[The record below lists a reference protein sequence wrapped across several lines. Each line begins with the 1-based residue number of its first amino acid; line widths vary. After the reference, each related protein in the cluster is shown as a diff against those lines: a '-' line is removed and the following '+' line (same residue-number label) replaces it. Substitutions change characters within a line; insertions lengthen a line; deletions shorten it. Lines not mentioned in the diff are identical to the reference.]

1 MEHILSMG
9 WGLTAEHIKEIQ
21 NNVWQIYTDCGTF
34 ALKRSFLKEKHLDF
48 ICKAENS
55 LPQHG
60 FYRFALPI
68 RCIDGQPYFLYYGRY
83 FTLHQW
89 IDGEKCDFQN
99 LDHLHFTA
107 STLGDFHLRSRDP
120 NLCRTRSPRSNSFV
134 RGENTTKHLR
144 ELHRFYRESQEAPPS
159 EFQYLFRRYYPY
171 FLRKAER
178 SMSLL
183 LHSDYSR
190 LANEASAVG
199 SFIHYDV
206 AARNFIIRNKQAYLI
221 DFDYCCCDI
230 PLTDLMRLIKRGLK
244 QGQNE
249 GQKLD
254 AILEGYRQFRP
265 LTREENKVLIALLTF
280 PQKFWRIS
288 HRYFCGEESH
298 DEDFCLKK
306 LRLAM
311 EESLREDQWLPILK
325 EKLEETH

>member
-9 WGLTAEHIKEIQ
+9 WGLHSDHIKEIQ
-21 NNVWQIYTDCGTF
+21 NNVWQIRTDHGTY
-34 ALKRSFLKEKHLDF
+34 ALKRSLLKERHLDF

-55 LPQHG
+55 LPRHG
-60 FYRFALPI
+60 FYRFAIPI
-68 RCIDGQPYFLYYGRY
+68 PCIDGRPYFLYYGRH

-89 IDGEKCDFQN
+89 IDGEKCDFQKA
-99 LDHLHFTA
+99 DHLYLTA
-107 STLGDFHLRSRDP
+107 STLGDFHLRSREPD
-120 NLCRTRSPRSNSFV
+120 LCRIPSPRSNSFV

-144 ELHRFYRESQEAPPS
+144 ELHRFYKESQTAPPS
-159 EFQYLFRRYYPY
+159 EFQHLFQHYYPY
-171 FLRKAER
+171 FLQKAER
-178 SMSLL
+178 SMALL
-183 LHSDYSR
+183 LHSDYPR
-190 LANEASAVG
+190 LAQEAAAAG

-206 AARNFIIRNKQAYLI
+206 AARNFIIRSDQAYLI

-249 GQKLD
+249 KEKIE
-254 AILEGYRQFRP
+254 AIWEGYCQYRP
-265 LTREENKVLIALLTF
+265 LPQAEYNVLMALLTF

-288 HRYFCGEESH
+288 HRYFCGEIAH

-311 EESLREDQWLPILK
+311 EESLREDQWLPILQ
-325 EKLEETH
+325 ETWEETH